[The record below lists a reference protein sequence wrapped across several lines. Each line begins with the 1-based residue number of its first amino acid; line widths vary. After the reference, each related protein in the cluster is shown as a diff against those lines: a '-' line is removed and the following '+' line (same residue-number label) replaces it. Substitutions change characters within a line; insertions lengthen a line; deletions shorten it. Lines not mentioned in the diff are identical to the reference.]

1 MGEVPISGTH
11 IIPVSPGALKPQLLV
26 SAGFYGN
33 ELVEFVG
40 VIVLALAI
48 VGVGSGLMKRKTI
61 TVMLVIWVGVI
72 FIFFSSLPNTWPR
85 VLLPLIV
92 PLAILTSQGILSTA
106 TCIIRLAH
114 AFGFR
119 IHRKIRL
126 NIIIKVCFVILVV
139 LVQLYTSIPGA
150 ITNVHS
156 GYREAAE
163 FLAATIPN
171 RVIYYNC
178 QPVLLVYTNSFGLAS
193 QMVGD
198 IGLLNQSSA
207 VVIDFIATLSPDYPK
222 IQARISRMT
231 LAARI
236 SNDIPI
242 NMLDSTNFSGLRLFK
257 ADPDRM
263 TIRIYLGSPTSRTPA
278 S

>member
-1 MGEVPISGTH
+1 
-11 IIPVSPGALKPQLLV
+11 
-26 SAGFYGN
+26 
-33 ELVEFVG
+33 
-40 VIVLALAI
+40 
-48 VGVGSGLMKRKTI
+48 MKRKTI